1 MKRITVILISMLI
14 LVACVNAVSAGH
26 VDVTTSDTFYF
37 YSLNSLAANDGYDA
51 AVSVD
56 GTPYYLNYNDYDK
69 LAEFSTSFAKGF
81 LNQYQDTSTVQD
93 VKMGNLRVASIE
105 TPGYDIG
112 DFEMPVDKEFSF
124 DYKIGTVGLNKNAH
138 IISKLYL

>member
-1 MKRITVILISMLI
+1 MKRITVILISILI
-14 LVACVNAVSAGH
+14 LFACVNAVSAGH

-37 YSLNSLAANDGYDA
+37 YSLNSLAANYGYDA

-69 LAEFSTSFAKGF
+69 LAEFSTSFAIGF
-81 LNQYQDTSTVQD
+81 LNQYQETSTVQD
-93 VKMGNLRVASIE
+93 VKMGNLRVANIE
-105 TPGYDIG
+105 IPGYDIG
-112 DFEMPVDKEFSF
+112 DIEMPVDKDFGF

-138 IISKLYL
+138 IITNLYL